1 MAFVAAVGPTV
12 AVRALAQTGKR
23 PPIAEARQA
32 CPDSFSDAAR
42 AGEDEAAIVTDPP
55 PRDVCEE
62 KRFVDRCPVTTCRE
76 HVPAMPG
83 VALHSLPVCGRVLS
97 DVAAI
102 YGGMTRPEIAH
113 YLGMQT
119 EEVRWV
125 ERVGLNKARMHLS
138 VMGG

>member
-1 MAFVAAVGPTV
+1 M
-12 AVRALAQTGKR
+12 
-23 PPIAEARQA
+23 
-32 CPDSFSDAAR
+32 
-42 AGEDEAAIVTDPP
+42 TDPP